1 MNEIILKDSYR
12 KYSLEW
18 WFTECDEIWKLI
30 EDKFQYNKQFKIKT
44 YETNSSRMVSKPNSR
59 KLGN

>member
-1 MNEIILKDSYR
+1 MKKIISKYSYQ

-44 YETNSSRMVSKPNSR
+44 YEKDISTMGI
-59 KLGN
+59 LDTD

>member
-1 MNEIILKDSYR
+1 MKKIISKYSYQ

-44 YETNSSRMVSKPNSR
+44 YEKDISRMGI
-59 KLGN
+59 LDTD